1 MLIGILFYMLYALAA
16 GCTTVV
22 TQTIF
27 WAHLTTHPNTRDR
40 EIGWVAWPLGIFA
53 GIVWP
58 LTIPIAIIIAGV
70 VK

>member
-1 MLIGILFYMLYALAA
+1 MLIGILFYMLYALVA

-58 LTIPIAIIIAGV
+58 LTIPITIIIAGV
-70 VK
+70 IK